1 MTRADDI
8 CREKVEV
15 FDKAYFD
22 KLAENALVSITDCTT
37 KLTQLTQKWMDRIKE
52 MNRES

>member
-8 CREKVEV
+8 CREKVEA

-22 KLAENALVSITDCTT
+22 KLAENALVSIADCTT
-37 KLTQLTQKWMDRIKE
+37 KLTQKWMDLIEE